1 MLQMEKTTNIFD
13 SIETNLG
20 EKCIWSNYKKK
31 LPPIYSNNFNF
42 AMYSSKAKQFVLII
56 PKSQT
61 IDSTLIRGVASQV
74 SPNPHIYV
82 ENKSLIKDIS
92 TYGIPYFDCHG
103 VLHNSVEIK
112 AFRKISYTKAT
123 QLVGKYLLLTK
134 ETNMST
140 RQIASFLG
148 ISNTSVQRAY
158 DYLESIGA
166 VTREGGFTST
176 VSYSI
181 VSRKSIFDCI
191 KNNMINPIKNYLKMF
206 IKRTTID
213 KFKNKFIKGAEEVLT
228 NVTDLDSSSIIEYVI
243 DSETYIELL
252 FSPAKYRSYD
262 GELTYIEEWI
272 YRPDLLS
279 DGKSIDII
287 DAYIVL
293 KNRYSYSNDPRIN
306 KALKEMERIII
317 SGKD

>member
-1 MLQMEKTTNIFD
+1 
-13 SIETNLG
+13 
-20 EKCIWSNYKKK
+20 
-31 LPPIYSNNFNF
+31 
-42 AMYSSKAKQFVLII
+42 
-56 PKSQT
+56 
-61 IDSTLIRGVASQV
+61 
-74 SPNPHIYV
+74 
-82 ENKSLIKDIS
+82 
-92 TYGIPYFDCHG
+92 
-103 VLHNSVEIK
+103 
-112 AFRKISYTKAT
+112 
-123 QLVGKYLLLTK
+123 
-134 ETNMST
+134 MST

-191 KNNMINPIKNYLKMF
+191 KDNMINPIKNYLKMF

-213 KFKNKFIKGAEEVLT
+213 KFESKFIKGAEEVLT
-228 NVTDLDSSSIIEYVI
+228 NVTDLDSSSIIEYV
-243 DSETYIELL
+243 TYIELL
-252 FSPAKYRSYD
+252 FSSAKYRSYD
-262 GELTYIEEWI
+262 GELIYIEEWI

-279 DGKSIDII
+279 DGKTIDII